1 MDARARDRQ
10 KRAGA
15 RQRAHAR
22 QRGSPGCARPRAG
35 RVRGKGHAEGASAD
49 AGGPGASRGVDLP
62 AGAGTP
68 RSAEGW
74 RCLLQGQ
81 EQERLLTGIS
91 PFSPGGHTA
100 VGNLTP
106 SRRETLLLRGHP
118 GINVSLK

>member
-22 QRGSPGCARPRAG
+22 QRVSPGGARPRAG

-62 AGAGTP
+62 AGAPG
-68 RSAEGW
+68 SAEGW

-91 PFSPGGHTA
+91 PVSPGGHTA